1 MDKKILFSLLH
12 EEADAADLRAL
23 IHQQQTGGLSQA
35 GALVL
40 AAIESSAAAMLTK
53 RVVNSLTVERGPK
66 GGAA

>member
-40 AAIESSAAAMLTK
+40 AAIESSAAAMLRSLAR
-53 RVVNSLTVERGPK
+53 RVDQKVT
-66 GGAA
+66 